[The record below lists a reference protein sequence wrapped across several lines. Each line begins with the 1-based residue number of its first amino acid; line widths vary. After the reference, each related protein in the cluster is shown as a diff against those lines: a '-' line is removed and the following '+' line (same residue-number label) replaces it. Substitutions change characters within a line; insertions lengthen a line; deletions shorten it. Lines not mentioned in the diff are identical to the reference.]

1 MEDLLGPRAWSD
13 HESCRGFASELLS
26 AFPSCFGLSASAL
39 QQLGWAGKAGRS
51 AVWGGAAGGD
61 TGMGTGQPG
70 GGETRIC
77 RYAEVEAQRRVHRTF
92 MKCLA
97 KFVNNV
103 AARDNARLLL
113 RVLAMACSVPAGRLV
128 VAQQL
133 EGLINST
140 AHSRAAQTVLELLV
154 THMGEGGAGVDTEDD
169 GKGEGEEE
177 DRTDED
183 VVSVLFQLRLRP
195 QHAGIIPQVASN
207 LVSRHPQFT
216 PLVVQMVSIQDI
228 RDHTPHAMKCLSAA
242 MEVAPGD
249 WVAQAV
255 AQALQAL
262 SRNGETKPHLRPFM
276 RRMMKACSTVYRDWP
291 DVWRYLMQPPEEA
304 AGWSEVVREQWLLE
318 VIQMVTFLQLLLVGG
333 VSSPSADG
341 ASEIPGDWALE
352 TVAQF
357 AAEAAEWCQAIL
369 CDLLPDISSE
379 NLLLALRRL
388 LFLEGRQA
396 YFTSGEGVPE
406 HESEAFNRLATGLP
420 TSEDTLTRVVL
431 MGLTDTPLSGED
443 ALDLAEALLCRS
455 AAAWATQPQSG
466 RTVSRVSNP
475 EVLNAL
481 TRLAEY
487 SPPAPPLS
495 GIEPEEPIEP
505 LARAPLYWKVSL
517 VLVLVCALNFE
528 DFGSV
533 MLDEL
538 PVVSALMEAL
548 ATSRPCYPRAYGLQ
562 TEGLSV
568 DPELQHA
575 AGDREASLRL
585 QKYLN
590 KCGSLWCPPEGLMRL
605 NFTLVRAAPS
615 EVLDKL
621 MVMDRQYSLG
631 KHIRSLSN
639 PDILLNILK
648 AMQQEEAWDWLVP
661 ILENEPAASAK
672 LPPEW
677 SGTLLMELFDRL
689 HSCEE
694 ARKNPATTIT
704 LIEHTSKR
712 LRNVLETVD
721 CVDCSLLMSLKPIV
735 DALLGESARHRDL
748 AHSSLNSILSAS
760 GSISTVPDD
769 GVEAATQC
777 NRLAWLERLVQRA
790 SPGHGYTL
798 TTVLPSI
805 VSSMVFFESDP
816 KILDEYLR
824 LLDSEMRGATSPD
837 APDGSFP
844 LVVATFLLC
853 RPLTVELLFQER
865 PGTVPI
871 ILAAILK
878 GLDSE
883 IRVDLTSKELSTVTS
898 LYSQWFPRAPQP
910 GARANVSGFGPE
922 FECLHLNLAAAV
934 KAIQVLG
941 QVVNSSAPEEVVTK
955 TKHLTDRVFA
965 EFVGPQPPN
974 GPQRTLSVGGGP
986 PENLFSAD
994 DLEQLARGHNV
1005 KLCQLA
1011 MSLMPRGDVVKFVRR
1026 YADMSKVSITCLL
1039 EKLDEMSDAD
1049 ILHTAV
1055 AESGLLGKEFL
1066 EALAALRRCCMDE
1079 QPLQEEVGAGYRA
1092 ELAVKRSP
1100 RSSESPQGRL
1110 IKRNAGVMEVDA
1122 GTALAEGD
1130 TLVSMSHLG
1139 AFVDSLFVPASD
1151 TFSEPV
1157 LAVELELHSQALAM
1171 QMLRAGR
1178 DSSPSNPEAASLR
1191 FVTSVASAL
1200 KERSMKCSK
1209 TSLGARDSLF
1219 ADSPRLASVLQALTS
1234 CDPAL
1239 PAKSKAE
1246 LRQLCLFVSKQS
1258 GGDTRIAAA
1267 RVAQAFVDDGLSSVA
1282 QSSLLEGVSPNI
1294 SAEALAEEF
1303 VRADLQLL
1311 KDLHLGGLHTSRV
1324 PKTVILEALLLSAM
1338 NENVRLGS
1346 DADDATLSE
1355 LRVSTL
1361 FECLEKADPG
1371 MEFCLD
1377 GFSSCL
1383 QTALPSPGAIRSCR
1397 VPPPS
1402 STLECIVKSLASPLR
1417 VLMHEASWA
1426 RREIVVETILKKC
1439 SDFDLERL
1447 VAATTDEIEVR
1458 CAAAAAGIILDTV
1471 SCFVRHPATWASWQE
1486 RGSHPRKSILSQYYK
1501 FGLGASSCITKLI
1514 LFESFHTEVSQLR
1527 RFPLLLT
1534 LFFAEE
1540 GVARCAA
1547 EVLSA
1552 TATAKVDAQG
1562 SLVNASTALLD
1573 RLYAVAP
1580 VKTSRLVSRGEE
1592 FVRVDLQSSE
1602 VDAVFHRLVRK
1613 VCLSTGPDCVAAVES
1628 CCALGRILPFH
1639 FSKHLPAL
1647 AAFLSPLSEA
1657 VSVASDEDMAQ
1668 ICDMFS
1674 LIFDLLQALGG
1685 RLWTTPSDS
1694 AGHCVLS
1701 CMEVIQSLMG
1711 VMLSAERNTS
1721 EYLSPLCERFCDYVR
1736 EQSANSEA
1744 FRGAA
1749 AAAILPKLGDLQQ
1762 AHPNVVGL
1770 VSLENYL
1777 AGAGTEI
1784 AATPATETGDI
1795 IAAICSFAATV
1806 SLRTASIEVEEND
1819 GFLTA
1824 DSLADTGD
1832 LNVSCLD
1839 CISSLDDIL
1848 SSDPQVIQNPE
1859 LQQALLRFT
1868 QSSDEDLWRE
1878 ASYRLILRF
1887 LTNNMATSARNH
1899 SFVVPCQDF
1908 QDKMLKNVLDS
1919 LAGSF
1924 GLSVR
1929 TTALAFLPGMCR
1941 LSTERTPELI
1951 SWALLFAGEQS
1962 LGSLLA
1968 VSQ

>member
-13 HESCRGFASELLS
+13 HESCRGFAAELLS
-26 AFPSCFGLSASAL
+26 AFPSCFGLSPSAL

-70 GGETRIC
+70 SGSEARIC
-77 RYAEVEAQRRVHRTF
+77 RYSGVEAQQRVHQTF

-103 AARDNARLLL
+103 AARDNSRLLL
-113 RVLAMACSVPAGRLV
+113 RVLAMACSMPAGRLV

-133 EGLINST
+133 EGLLNST

-154 THMGEGGAGVDTEDD
+154 THMGEGGAGVDSEGD

-183 VVSVLFQLRLRP
+183 VVPVLFQLRLRP

-207 LVSRHPQFT
+207 IVSRHPHFT
-216 PLVVQMVSIQDI
+216 PLVVQLVSIQDI
-228 RDHTPHAMKCLSAA
+228 RDHTPHAMKCLSAV
-242 MEVAPGD
+242 MEAAPGD

-262 SRNGETKPHLRPFM
+262 SKNGETKSHMRPFM

-291 DVWRYLMQPPEEA
+291 NVWRYLMQPPEEA

-318 VIQMVTFLQLLLVGG
+318 VIQMGTFMQLLLVGG
-333 VSSPSADG
+333 VPSPSPDG
-341 ASEIPGDWALE
+341 ASEIPENWALE

-388 LFLEGRQA
+388 LFLEGRHA
-396 YFTSGEGVPE
+396 YFTAGEGVPE

-466 RTVSRVSNP
+466 RSVSRVSNP
-475 EVLNAL
+475 EVLSAL
-481 TRLAEY
+481 TRLAVY

-495 GIEPEEPIEP
+495 DIEPEEPIEP

-533 MLDEL
+533 MLEEL

-548 ATSRPCYPRAYGLQ
+548 AMSRPCYPRAYELQ

-575 AGDREASLRL
+575 ADDREASLRL

-590 KCGSLWCPPEGLMRL
+590 KCGSLWCPPPEGLMRL

-621 MVMDRQYSLG
+621 MMMDRQYYLG

-677 SGTLLMELFDRL
+677 SGTLLLELFDRL

-694 ARKNPATTIT
+694 ARKNPTTTIT

-748 AHSSLNSILSAS
+748 AHSSLNAILSAS
-760 GSISTVPDD
+760 ESISTMPDD

-790 SPGHGYTL
+790 SPGHGYML

-816 KILDEYLR
+816 NFLDEYLR
-824 LLDSEMRGATSPD
+824 LLDSEMRGATSSD
-837 APDGSFP
+837 VPDGSFP

-865 PGTVPI
+865 PGTVAI
-871 ILAAILK
+871 ILAAILR
-878 GLDSE
+878 GLDSK
-883 IRVDLTSKELSTVTS
+883 IRVDLTSTQLSAVMS

-910 GARANVSGFGPE
+910 GARATVSGFGPE

-941 QVVNSSAPEEVVTK
+941 QVVNHSSPEEMVTG

-965 EFVGPQPPN
+965 GFIGPQPPN

-986 PENLFSAD
+986 PENLLSAD
-994 DLEQLARGHNV
+994 DLEQLARGHNM

-1026 YADMSKVSITCLL
+1026 YVDMSKVSITCLL

-1055 AESGLLGKEFL
+1055 AESGLLCKEFL
-1066 EALAALRRCCMDE
+1066 EALAALRRRCLDE
-1079 QPLQEEVGAGYRA
+1079 QLLQKEGGAGYRA
-1092 ELAVKRSP
+1092 EMAVKRSP

-1110 IKRNAGVMEVDA
+1110 KRNAGIMEVDSS
-1122 GTALAEGD
+1122 GTTLVERD

-1139 AFVDSLFVPASD
+1139 AFVDSLFVPAPHE
-1151 TFSEPV
+1151 FSEPV

-1171 QMLRAGR
+1171 QMLSAGS
-1178 DSSPSNPEAASLR
+1178 DSSPEAMGLR
-1191 FVTSVASAL
+1191 FVTSVASSL
-1200 KERSMKCSK
+1200 KERALKCSK
-1209 TSLGARDSLF
+1209 TSLGSSDSLF

-1239 PAKSKAE
+1239 PAKYREE
-1246 LRQLCLFVSKQS
+1246 LMQLCLFVSKQS
-1258 GGDTRIAAA
+1258 GGDMRIAAA
-1267 RVAQAFVDDGLSSVA
+1267 RVANAFVDGGFYSVV
-1282 QSSLLEGVSPNI
+1282 QSSLLDGASPNI
-1294 SAEALAEEF
+1294 STEELAGEF

-1311 KDLHLGGLHTSRV
+1311 KDLGLGDLNTSRV
-1324 PKTVILEALLLSAM
+1324 PKTVILEALLLAAID
-1338 NENVRLGS
+1338 EKFHPGS
-1346 DADDATLSE
+1346 DADDATLFE

-1377 GFSSCL
+1377 GFISCL
-1383 QTALPSPGAIRSCR
+1383 QSALSSSSSIRSCR
-1397 VPPPS
+1397 APPPS

-1417 VLMHEASWA
+1417 ALMHEASWA

-1439 SDFDLERL
+1439 ADFDLEHL
-1447 VAATTDEIEVR
+1447 VAATTNEVEVR
-1458 CAAAAAGIILDTV
+1458 CAAAAAGIVLDTV

-1501 FGLGASSCITKLI
+1501 FGPGASSCITKLI
-1514 LFESFHTEVSQLR
+1514 LFESFYNDVSQLR

-1547 EVLSA
+1547 QVLGS
-1552 TATAKVDAQG
+1552 TSTAKVDTQG
-1562 SLVNASTALLD
+1562 APPLVNTSTALLD

-1580 VKTSRLVSRGEE
+1580 FKTSHLVSRGEE

-1628 CCALGRILPFH
+1628 CSALGRILPFH

-1657 VSVASDEDMAQ
+1657 VSVASDEDMTQ

-1685 RLWTTPSDS
+1685 RLWTTPSDYTE
-1694 AGHCVLS
+1694 HCILS

-1721 EYLSPLCERFCDYVR
+1721 KYLSPLCERFCNYVR
-1736 EQSANSEA
+1736 EQSADSEA

-1749 AAAILPKLGDLQQ
+1749 AATIVPKLRDLQQ
-1762 AHPNVVGL
+1762 VHPNVVGL
-1770 VSLENYL
+1770 ASLENYL
-1777 AGAGTEI
+1777 AGADHTES
-1784 AATPATETGDI
+1784 AAAPAPVTGDI
-1795 IAAICSFAATV
+1795 IAAICSFSATM
-1806 SLRTASIEVEEND
+1806 SLRTSSAEVEEND
-1819 GFLTA
+1819 AFLTA
-1824 DSLADTGD
+1824 DSLADTGG

-1848 SSDPQVIQNPE
+1848 SSDPKVIQNPE

-1868 QSSDEDLWRE
+1868 QSADEDLWRE

-1887 LTNNMATSARNH
+1887 LTNNIVTSVRNH
-1899 SFVVPCQDF
+1899 SIIVREF
-1908 QDKMLKNVLDS
+1908 QDKMVKNVLDS

-1924 GLSVR
+1924 GLPVR

-1951 SWALLFAGEQS
+1951 SWALLFCGEQS